1 MESSFHVLCDILFL
15 NCFYFSPS
23 VYMCFVLSFYLGC
36 RLPIDTSVYVN
47 RDSGDVDTVSLN
59 PSLKHQ
65 IPLTVP

>member
-1 MESSFHVLCDILFL
+1 
-15 NCFYFSPS
+15 
-23 VYMCFVLSFYLGC
+23 MCFVLSFYLGC